1 MNGYDGWAAK
11 TLLWAYESLLCTR
24 WAKHSAQCRANPKFP
39 RDRPPGGHSARC
51 FAFNSKSICLL
62 FLLSHTESHCGY
74 IVTDPTLSCFLEN
87 CTFLSANPNALDD
100 MAFSCLFSRCF
111 ATWSTSKLYMTCHIE
126 NMFDEKKKDLRV
138 FSNQIRISFLPSW
151 SHLTETP
158 QPKPMGPAV
167 LKTSGHRSQR
177 NVQLQITHTAP
188 VFRAWRHD
196 SWEAGDLRPLGNM
209 IQSSNNLLPGWLVS
223 PSHQIWGNKKMQ
235 QANNRFFFPKK
246 PATLCSSF
254 LPNKNID
261 VSRAE
266 PLP

>member
-1 MNGYDGWAAK
+1 MNAYDGWAAK
-11 TLLWAYESLLCTR
+11 TLWWAYESLLCTR

-87 CTFLSANPNALDD
+87 CTFSVAKPKCSWRHGFFMSFFQMFCYMKYKQTIYDVSYRKYVWWKEKG
-100 MAFSCLFSRCF
+100 SC
-111 ATWSTSKLYMTCHIE
+111 
-126 NMFDEKKKDLRV
+126 V

-196 SWEAGDLRPLGNM
+196 VMRSWW
-209 IQSSNNLLPGWLVS
+209 SSS
-223 PSHQIWGNKKMQ
+223 TRK
-235 QANNRFFFPKK
+235 
-246 PATLCSSF
+246 
-254 LPNKNID
+254 
-261 VSRAE
+261 
-266 PLP
+266 